1 MKVVTLQRT
10 AISING
16 YCDRDDDN
24 KNIKG
29 NDDNDAIIFE
39 EENELRLIF
48 LGCEVLPP
56 YGPCTH
62 TAELFLDL
70 IAVAASNCLRPN
82 HQRKIVLDVFSV
94 SPTTTS
100 QHNLDGDDDDE
111 HIPETAKFPTEK
123 DLNRTN
129 GVILPGSFSS
139 AYDQKKPWIVMLKDW
154 IQNVLVALEI
164 PTFGVCFGHQ
174 LYAHSFN
181 NKEFGGSRGS
191 SGGSAVKCPAGPQAG
206 RRTSQLTKAGRAFW
220 AASRKMKIKHHGD
233 NTREQNILNNKN
245 NSSNIDKDD
254 APDLSKKPTIT
265 TLDLFY
271 THGDM
276 VESLPSRG
284 VNLGGNDKVPIQ
296 AAVYF
301 STPLVYTDDILDF
314 MLASN
319 NDEDDTRTNSANSS
333 NPRVIAVTFQ
343 AHPEFASLLS
353 SSSSPIKGGKEKI
366 IIPTKGNITYRNMLQ
381 LMKDSGDISEQDYQN
396 VEKDSIINYDRIRE
410 QSVNTMISAG
420 RLLNWFSSSS
430 TTTSL

>member
-1 MKVVTLQRT
+1 
-10 AISING
+10 
-16 YCDRDDDN
+16 
-24 KNIKG
+24 
-29 NDDNDAIIFE
+29 
-39 EENELRLIF
+39 LIF

-56 YGPCTH
+56 YGPCEH

-70 IAVAASNCLRPN
+70 IAAAASNCLRPN
-82 HQRKIVLDVFSV
+82 HQRKIVLDVFNV
-94 SPTTTS
+94 SPTTS
-100 QHNLDGDDDDE
+100 QPNLDDDDDE
-111 HIPETAKFPTEK
+111 HILETKFPTEK
-123 DLNRTN
+123 DLNIAD

-139 AYDQKKPWIVMLKDW
+139 AYDEKKPWIVMLKDW
-154 IQNVLVALEI
+154 IQTVLVAREI

-181 NKEFGGSRGS
+181 NKQLSGGH
-191 SGGSAVKCPAGPQAG
+191 GGSAVKCPAGPQAG
-206 RRTSQLTKAGRAFW
+206 RRTTQLTIAGRVFW
-220 AASRKMKIKHHGD
+220 AASRKMKINHHGD
-233 NTREQNILNNKN
+233 ITRERNIFNNKN

-254 APDLSKKPTIT
+254 VPELFKEPTIT

-301 STPLVYTDDILDF
+301 STPLVDTEDILDV
-314 MLASN
+314 MLARDK
-319 NDEDDTRTNSANSS
+319 DEHDTQTNRINSS

-353 SSSSPIKGGKEKI
+353 SSSPKKGEKEMI
-366 IIPTKGNITYRNMLQ
+366 IISSKGNITYRSILQ
-381 LMKDSGDISEQDYQN
+381 LMKDNGDISEQDYQN
-396 VEKDSIINYDRIRE
+396 AEKYSIIDYGRIRD
-410 QSVNTMISAG
+410 QSVDTMISAG

-430 TTTSL
+430 ITAL